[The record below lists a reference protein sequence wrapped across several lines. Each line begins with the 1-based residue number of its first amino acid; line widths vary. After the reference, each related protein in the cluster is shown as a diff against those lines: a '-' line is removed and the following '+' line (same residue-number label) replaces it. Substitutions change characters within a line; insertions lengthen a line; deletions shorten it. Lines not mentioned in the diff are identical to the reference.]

1 MPGGVN
7 VKLTVE
13 GTGAVVVA
21 LRALAAKAGPPRP
34 QVTVGYKV
42 DYAMHVHENM
52 ETYHANGQA
61 KFLEQPARVHEHDMA
76 RIVADAVR
84 AGGTL
89 AEGELAAGRFLLEQ
103 SKALVPVRTG
113 ALRDSGFCTAEGA
126 P

>member
-1 MPGGVN
+1 MPGGVSAK
-7 VKLTVE
+7 VTVE
-13 GTGAVVVA
+13 GTGAVVAA

-34 QVTVGYKV
+34 QVTVGYKAE
-42 DYAMHVHENM
+42 YAVHVHENM
-52 ETYHANGQA
+52 EAYHPTGQA
-61 KFLEQPARVHEHDMA
+61 KFLETPARVHEQDMA
-76 RIVADAVR
+76 RIVTDTVR